1 MTAPLSYPPEGASP
15 VNNPM
20 TGGPGLYEVTEPDG
34 TRWITNLTRRIGGQ
48 QAHPGRGLVNTAAVL
63 LALLD
68 LGLFAVSLAAQY
80 QYIFHAKHQSW
91 PAVIEAIALDAG
103 MVIFSLLA
111 LGLARG
117 RQAAPV
123 ERALIVVCALGSA
136 AMNYGAADVSSLR
149 SVAAYVMPPVFLA
162 IVTDRVIATVR
173 RHMLGMEAERSAW
186 AVIGRVVLAVLAAAG
201 KALLYLLRLV
211 LAPRST
217 LSGARSLVLLA
228 TPLPGT
234 AAVALALDPVR
245 AALDDD
251 LRELRDR
258 YAVTAANL
266 DDSLRAAQEASRTEI
281 KSVRDAVRTE
291 IQAVREAARTEA
303 GGAVGA
309 ALGTVRAA
317 LGQDLR
323 ELRERHEQTATNLAD
338 GLSATRKEFRTEIES
353 VRDAVRTETGAVR
366 ETLRTEIA
374 AVRET
379 QAGNAAVEEPPA
391 VDRDAVVAELA
402 GQIRDAISSGDRWA
416 PAYDE
421 LMTRTGYGR
430 SWCEKA
436 VRDARTRVFDAPAP
450 GEEAP

>member
-1 MTAPLSYPPEGASP
+1 MTP
-15 VNNPM
+15 VTDPV
-20 TGGPGLYEVTEPDG
+20 TDGPGLFEFARENGGKAVT
-34 TRWITNLTRRIGGQ
+34 NVRRLAGSRSAPGQ
-48 QAHPGRGLVNTAAVL
+48 GLINTATIL
-63 LALLD
+63 LGLLD
-68 LGLFAVSLAAQY
+68 AGLFAVSLAAQY

-91 PAVIEAIALDAG
+91 PAIIEAVALDAG

-123 ERALIVVCALGSA
+123 ERALIVVCAVGSA

-162 IVTDRVIATVR
+162 IVTDRVIAVVR

-186 AVIGRVVLAVLAAAG
+186 AVTGRAVMAVAAAAG
-201 KALLYLLRLV
+201 KAVLYGLRLV

-228 TPLPGT
+228 TPLPGAHALVQEHAQID
-234 AAVALALDPVR
+234 AARAALGTVR
-245 AALDDD
+245 AAIGDD

-266 DDSLRAAQEASRTEI
+266 DDTLRAAQEASRTEI
-281 KSVRDAVRTE
+281 GSVRETVRTE
-291 IQAVREAARTEA
+291 IQAVREAARTET
-303 GGAVGA
+303 GGAVRA

-323 ELRERHEQTATNLAD
+323 ELRERHEQTAANLAD
-338 GLSATRKEFRTEIES
+338 GLRATRKEFRTELES
-353 VRDAVRTETGAVR
+353 VRDAVRTQTEGVR
-366 ETLRTEIA
+366 DTLRTEIA
-374 AVRET
+374 AVREA
-379 QAGNAAVEEPPA
+379 QAVSGAGEEPPA

-402 GQIRDAISSGDRWA
+402 GQIRDAISSGERWTPDYA
-416 PAYDE
+416 E

-436 VRDARTRVFDAPAP
+436 VRDARTAVFDTPDNP
-450 GEEAP
+450 DGSPS